1 MEAKAVILDYG
12 GVICFHPPPEEVDE
26 LVARTGV
33 PKDVF
38 LESYWGLRADYDRGD
53 LSYQEYWGEFAR
65 RTGRSYSAAQ
75 VEEFVQLDVHF
86 WLHVDTRMLAWVR
99 TLKASGR
106 KVAMLSNM
114 PRELGEYMKSHL
126 DWLGEFDHLT
136 LSYELRSVKPEAAIY
151 RDAVD
156 GLGVH
161 PEEAVFIDDRAE
173 NIEAAEA
180 LGIRALL
187 FESAEAFSR
196 SARNAGQF
204 LGLGSAPVVFE

>member
-12 GVICFHPPPEEVDE
+12 GVICFHPPEQEVDE
-26 LVARTGV
+26 LVTRTGV

-38 LESYWGLRADYDRGD
+38 LENYWGLRAAYDRGD
-53 LSYQEYWGEFAR
+53 LSYGEYWGEVAR
-65 RTGRSYSAAQ
+65 CAGRSYTAEQ
-75 VEEFVQLDVHF
+75 VEEFVRLDVRF
-86 WLHVDTRMLAWVR
+86 WLHVDTRMIAWVR

-126 DWLGEFDHLT
+126 DWLRDFDHIT
-136 LSYELRSVKPEAAIY
+136 LSYELRSVKPDAAIY
-151 RDAVD
+151 EDAIA
-156 GLGVH
+156 GLGVR

-173 NIEAAEA
+173 NIAAAEA

-187 FESAEAFSR
+187 FESAEAFSG
-196 SARNAGQF
+196 SARNAHQF
-204 LGLGSAPVVFE
+204 LGLGSTPVILE